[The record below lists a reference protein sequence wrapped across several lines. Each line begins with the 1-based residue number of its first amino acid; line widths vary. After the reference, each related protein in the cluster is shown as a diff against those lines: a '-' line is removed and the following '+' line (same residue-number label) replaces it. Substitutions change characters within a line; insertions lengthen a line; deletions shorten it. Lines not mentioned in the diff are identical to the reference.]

1 MKRNSQV
8 FILIK
13 SLTMSEKRY
22 FKIFS
27 DRHTIGKQNK
37 YVPLFDVLDKLEQ
50 EDDAVIKNYLKDLNI
65 NSDFLSA
72 DKNYLYQL
80 ILRSLNDF
88 HDSRTKNLELKEML
102 LSIEILFYKGLYH
115 ECLKLIAKAEAVAE
129 QCENF
134 QLMIDV
140 LMWKKKC
147 SGYSL
152 GLQKAAEV
160 NMLIDK
166 YLILFNNL
174 KKVTDLYYESNLLQV
189 NYEHYSKQTVIK
201 HFETIL
207 KQPILKTEKNSLS
220 FSAKIFYYLI
230 FSNYYLTI
238 DNKEKEFEHLQKL
251 VDMIN
256 SSDYYSVENP
266 LDYVSIYNRLLAIKK
281 HIPSQSESFFDD
293 IELLNQFVNKIQIRK
308 EIISYRVFIH
318 TNTHELEYY
327 LLHNNFQNAL
337 SELKTIDKQIFKND
351 LEIEPFHL
359 IYFYYLQII
368 TLIFVGDFHKA
379 LKLINKTLQD
389 FKFENRP
396 QVFIRIEL
404 LNVITHY
411 ELRNESLVI
420 SLAKQVLKKNKIHSI
435 LSDIE
440 EKLLGSIVK
449 ICQKKHISLKE
460 ENALL
465 NQVKELIAQKQSMKK
480 NSMDILLEN
489 YSKWLSAKMKKQT
502 VQEFVSEK

>member
-1 MKRNSQV
+1 
-8 FILIK
+8 
-13 SLTMSEKRY
+13 MSEKRY

-27 DRHTIGKQNK
+27 DRHTIGNQNK
-37 YVPLFDVLDKLEQ
+37 YVPLFDILDKLEQ
-50 EDDAVIKNYLKDLNI
+50 EDDYKIKSYLKELNI

-80 ILRSLNDF
+80 VLRSLNDF
-88 HDSRTKNLELKEML
+88 HDSRTQNLELKEML

-115 ECLKLIAKAEAVAE
+115 ECLKLISKAESIAE
-129 QCENF
+129 RCENF

-160 NMLIDK
+160 NMLMDK
-166 YLILFNNL
+166 YIILFENL
-174 KKVTDLYYESNLLQV
+174 KKMTDLYYESNLLQV
-189 NYEHYSKQTVIK
+189 NYEHYSKSTVIK
-201 HFETIL
+201 HFESIL
-207 KQPILKTEKNSLS
+207 KRPELKSEKNALS

-238 DNKEKEFEHLQKL
+238 DNTEKEFEYLQKL

-256 SSDYYSVENP
+256 ASDYYSIENP

-281 HIPSQSESFFDD
+281 HIPSQSESFFKD
-293 IELLNQFVNKIQIRK
+293 IDLLNHFADKIQIRK
-308 EIISYRVFIH
+308 EVISYRVFIH
-318 TNTHELEYY
+318 TNTHELDYY

-337 SELKTIDKQIFKND
+337 SELKSIDKQIFKND
-351 LEIEPFHL
+351 MEIEPFHL
-359 IYFYYLQII
+359 LYFNYLQII

-379 LKLINKTLQD
+379 LKFINKTLQE
-389 FKFENRP
+389 FKYTDRP
-396 QVFIRIEL
+396 QVFIRVEL

-420 SLAKQVLKKNKIHSI
+420 NLGKQVLKKNKLQAI
-435 LSDIE
+435 LNPIE
-440 EKLLGSIVK
+440 EKLIETLIK
-449 ICQKKHISLKE
+449 ICQKKHITVKDE
-460 ENALL
+460 YAML
-465 NQVKELIAQKQSMKK
+465 NTVKEMILEKKSSKK
-480 NSMDILLEN
+480 NSMDSLLEN
-489 YSKWLSAKMKKQT
+489 YMKWLSAKMKKQT
-502 VQEFVSEK
+502 VQEYVSKK